1 MTVKVAWVQKK
12 RGDNHAPKFRPT
24 NSDDLDKTERNI
36 YQATLAGINAIPED
50 TFRRLI
56 YNLMDP
62 VMVQSDL
69 MELLLNESEDIA
81 LAIFAGYVE
90 GARDMAHRIREQV
103 NRDLSRLGSELR
115 LVGVGETQKATVSGV
130 YEPFEWTSGELSVA
144 RLFDQ
149 QPDNM
154 TGKVYARLRA
164 NNILSTITDDVNEN
178 IRTIIQEGFTAQQ
191 TFQTG
196 RTVTGLTP
204 QQTARRLYD
213 VLAQSQSV
221 PLTTQGY
228 AEYVAPHTKGLF
240 PRWAK
245 AVDRSMNNYA
255 NRLAE
260 QGLSPNVI
268 RERTASHGE
277 RYGNKLRRSRARM
290 IARTEIAFA
299 QNQGMYDTLLQA
311 QGSGLFG
318 GQAMKE
324 WITGPTDVCDI
335 CVPMGGTKIPV
346 TQNFSWQGGSG
357 PNPPA
362 HPNCRCMILP
372 VPNITQ
378 APNRIGGNV
387 PEDPFRYVFADGFTI
402 SVGAGVPLAV

>member
-1 MTVKVAWVQKK
+1 MTVRVAWVQKQ

-24 NSDDLDKTERNI
+24 NSDDLDKTERAI
-36 YQATLAGINAIPED
+36 YNAVLAGINAIPED
-50 TFRRLI
+50 TYRRI
-56 YNLMDP
+56 IFNLMDP
-62 VMVQSDL
+62 VVVQNDL

-81 LAIFAGYVE
+81 VAIFGGYVE
-90 GARDMAHRIREQV
+90 GAKDMAHRIREQV
-103 NRDLSRLGSELR
+103 NKDLSRLRSDLR
-115 LVGVGETQKATVSGV
+115 LVGLGETQKATVSGV
-130 YEPFEWTSGELSVA
+130 YEPFEWTSGQLSAA

-164 NNILSTITDDVNEN
+164 NNILSTVTDDVNEN
-178 IRTIIQEGFTAQQ
+178 IRTILQEGFTAQQ
-191 TFQTG
+191 TFSTG
-196 RTVTGLTP
+196 REVTGLTP
-204 QQTARRLYD
+204 QQTAQRIYGILQNASP
-213 VLAQSQSV
+213 VPISNAQ
-221 PLTTQGY
+221 Y
-228 AEYVAPHTKGLF
+228 AQYVAPHTNGLF

-245 AVDRSMNNYA
+245 AVDRSMNVYA
-255 NRLAE
+255 NKLAG
-260 QGLSPNVI
+260 QGVSDELI
-268 RERTASHGE
+268 LERTSTHGE

-346 TQNFSWQGGSG
+346 TQRFSWQGGSG

-362 HPNCRCMILP
+362 HPNCRCMIMP
-372 VPNITQ
+372 VPNLTQ
-378 APNRIGGNV
+378 APERLGNNT
-387 PEDPFRYVFADGFTI
+387 PADPFRYLFADGFTI
-402 SVGAGVPLAV
+402 TVGAGVPIA

>member
-1 MTVKVAWVQKK
+1 MTVRVEWVNKQ
-12 RGDNHAPKFRPT
+12 RGGNHAPKFRPT
-24 NSDDLDKTERNI
+24 NSDDLDKTERAI
-36 YQATLAGINAIPED
+36 YQTTLAAIDAIPED

-56 YNLMDP
+56 YNLMEP
-62 VMVQSDL
+62 AQVESDL
-69 MELLLNESEDIA
+69 MELLLNESEDLA
-81 LAIFAGYVE
+81 VAIFAGYVE
-90 GARDMAHRIREQV
+90 GAKDMAHRIREAV
-103 NRDLSRLGSELR
+103 NKDLSRLRSDLR
-115 LVGVGETQKATVSGV
+115 LVGVGETQKATISGV
-130 YEPFEWTSGELSVA
+130 YEPFEWTSGQLSAA

-154 TGKVYARLRA
+154 AGKVYARLRA
-164 NNILSTITDDVNEN
+164 NTVLSTVTDEVNEN
-178 IRTIIQEGFTAQQ
+178 IRTIIGEGFTAQQ

-213 VLAQSQSV
+213 VLSRSQSV

-255 NRLAE
+255 NNLAE
-260 QGLSPNVI
+260 RGLAPDVI
-268 RERTASHGE
+268 RERTTKHGTQ
-277 RYGNKLRRSRARM
+277 YGNKLRRSRARM

-311 QGSGLFG
+311 QSSGLFG

-324 WITGPTDVCDI
+324 WVTGPIDVCDI

-346 TQNFSWQGGSG
+346 TQNFSWRGGSG

-362 HPNCRCMILP
+362 HPNCRCMIMP
-372 VPNITQ
+372 VPNLTQ
-378 APNRIGGNV
+378 APTRMGSNV
-387 PEDPFRYVFADGFTI
+387 PDDPFRYLFSDGFTI
-402 SVGAGVPLAV
+402 TVGAGVPIAV